1 LDISDVILCGF
12 SQGGMISMAVGLRS
26 IEKPLAVIS
35 LSGLLMNEIIP
46 VGKQQPNI
54 LMMHGRL
61 DEVVPIDFYENSKN
75 QLDKQKLHMIANH
88 MMICPIV

>member
-1 LDISDVILCGF
+1 
-12 SQGGMISMAVGLRS
+12 
-26 IEKPLAVIS
+26 
-35 LSGLLMNEIIP
+35 MNEIIP

-75 QLDKQKLHMIANH
+75 QLDKQKIGYDCRSYDDLSHSISLDEIEDLINY
-88 MMICPIV
+88 IEKIISEN